1 MEQQGSKRGLLRRF
15 APRNDDKNAASRSRR
30 GFRAKFACS
39 FRPHFRGRRECRT
52 LGASAAACAVVEST
66 RVSHHGH
73 AGSSGIPRAMVLT
86 VSFALSPVTGL
97 VCHRRLRKLVF
108 AHLMPASGH
117 QDHTT
122 SPSASA
128 PLVLRRCRVHRIPH
142 PTFVTTA
149 KRPSDRGG
157 TGRVCRDDLPDGESG
172 IFFMEG
178 LDSQSRNQPVGQ
190 ITAPFSRGAP
200 ELTAALSPANSNELA
215 RSAPAGSAARR
226 RGLFQSETR
235 SRTARGPLE

>member
-1 MEQQGSKRGLLRRF
+1 MRIGGMG
-15 APRNDDKNAASRSRR
+15 PGSRSLRLACPGRR
-30 GFRAKFACS
+30 RLIQFQTVENK
-39 FRPHFRGRRECRT
+39 RPHSRDANSARAMHERCPLENRGRRECRT

-73 AGSSGIPRAMVLT
+73 AGNVRHSPRNG
-86 VSFALSPVTGL
+86 FNGFFRALPGDRAFLPPSPA
-97 VCHRRLRKLVF
+97 RI
-108 AHLMPASGH
+108 ASANLMPASGH

-128 PLVLRRCRVHRIPH
+128 PLVLRRQRVHRIPH

-157 TGRVCRDDLPDGESG
+157 MGRVCRDDLPDGESG
-172 IFFMEG
+172 IFFTEG

-190 ITAPFSRGAP
+190 IRRVGWSLVP
-200 ELTAALSPANSNELA
+200 
-215 RSAPAGSAARR
+215 APAAFVAANPVKI
-226 RGLFQSETR
+226 RGRSLFR
-235 SRTARGPLE
+235 F